1 MSSISAAS
9 AAART
14 STAKHFKLHVTLEG
28 PDNYEQW
35 KKAFQ
40 GQLFS
45 LIKNNNIVQK
55 GAKDGWQLIKTIWVF
70 LRDELPQ
77 FLSNWRTVPRIM
89 MGLYGLVFYN
99 TMQWFM
105 SLPEPNNAQAGFV
118 SVVVGAG
125 AAWFGLYVN
134 GKKTDIKK

>member
-1 MSSISAAS
+1 MAELKEDMIVTKKEETSMIRKG
-9 AAART
+9 ARDGW
-14 STAKHFKLHVTLEG
+14 E
-28 PDNYEQW
+28 
-35 KKAFQ
+35 
-40 GQLFS
+40 
-45 LIKNNNIVQK
+45 LIKI
-55 GAKDGWQLIKTIWVF
+55 IWVF

-89 MGLYGLVFYN
+89 MVLYGLVFYN
-99 TMQWFM
+99 TMEWFM
-105 SLPEPNNAQAGFV
+105 ALEDPNNAQAGFV

>member
-1 MSSISAAS
+1 MILP
-9 AAART
+9 RCIQRREV
-14 STAKHFKLHVTLEG
+14 KVKVRRVRVK
-28 PDNYEQW
+28 D
-35 KKAFQ
+35 
-40 GQLFS
+40 
-45 LIKNNNIVQK
+45 NIVKK
-55 GAKDGWQLIKTIWVF
+55 GAKDGWELIKIVWLF
-70 LRDELPQ
+70 LKEELPQ

-105 SLPEPNNAQAGFV
+105 ALPEPNNAQAGFV

-134 GKKTDIKK
+134 GKKTDIKKSQ